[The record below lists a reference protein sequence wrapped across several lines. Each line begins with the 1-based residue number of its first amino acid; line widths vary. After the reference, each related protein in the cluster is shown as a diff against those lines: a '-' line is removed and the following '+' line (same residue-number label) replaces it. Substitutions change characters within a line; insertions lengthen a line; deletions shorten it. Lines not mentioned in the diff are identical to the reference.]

1 MNTIKVDLRGFE
13 KLAEQLEQ
21 AQDQQDT
28 FYQDTIKELAARLL
42 TKVIKRTPVG
52 VPPTDI
58 PESIYKE
65 YWSGYAGGTLRRG
78 WTAKTEAEAISGSG
92 QGTSIPAFLDGAE
105 VLHVGSE
112 YYIVLLNPVR
122 YASFVEYGHRQKPGR
137 YVPAIGKRLK
147 NSFVEG
153 QYMLTLSEKELQS
166 QAPKI
171 IQNKLEAFLRE
182 VFDAE

>member
-1 MNTIKVDLRGFE
+1 MSTVKVDLRGLE
-13 KLAEQLEQ
+13 RLASQLEQ
-21 AQDQQDT
+21 AQDKQDD
-28 FYQDTIKELAARLL
+28 FYRDTIKELAARLL

-78 WTAKTEAEAISGSG
+78 WTAKTEAEAANGSG
-92 QGTSIPAFLDGAE
+92 QGVSVPAFLDGVE
-105 VLHVGSE
+105 ILHVGSE
-112 YYIVLLNPVR
+112 YHIVLLNPVR

-147 NSFVEG
+147 SSFVEG

-166 QAPKI
+166 QAPRI
-171 IQNKLEAFLRE
+171 IQNRLEVFLRE
-182 VFDAE
+182 VFDAK